1 MKVTNTL
8 ELISL
13 LRDYLSWIRNP
24 NTLTKEVDETPTKE
38 EVLTSLEKMVGNI
51 ELPKNKKR
59 FANYSKTL
67 QFEFTDDSDI
77 VCHIVF
83 NEGTATIGEGVDEN
97 AELMITSTTEVIMA
111 VMDGIQSPTRAFI
124 SGKIKA
130 KGPMNDLMKLQAL
143 MK

>member
-1 MKVTNTL
+1 M
-8 ELISL
+8 
-13 LRDYLSWIRNP
+13 
-24 NTLTKEVDETPTKE
+24 DESPTKE
-38 EVLTSLEKMVGNI
+38 EVFASLEKMVGNI

-83 NEGTATIGEGVDEN
+83 NEGTATIIEGVDET
-97 AELMITSTTEVIMA
+97 ADLMITTTTELIMT
-111 VMDGIQSPTRAFI
+111 VMDGTQSPTRAFM